1 MRMKKLS
8 LPFFKVSET
17 RHQSTPTHTV
27 NIYHARYNSGVEVA
41 KAVAYPYTPRKS
53 DRLPM
58 ARDLITQ
65 EGFSQKEAAEALD
78 MSQSY
83 ISRLLNK
90 K

>member
-1 MRMKKLS
+1 
-8 LPFFKVSET
+8 
-17 RHQSTPTHTV
+17 
-27 NIYHARYNSGVEVA
+27 
-41 KAVAYPYTPRKS
+41 
-53 DRLPM
+53 M

-65 EGFSQKEAAEALD
+65 EGFSQKETAEALD